1 MITDDFEIAELLE
14 HVFAGGELSIERARD
29 VMGRLMDGKLSQMQ
43 AAALLAALRTRGESV
58 DEIVGFAQ
66 AMRER
71 AIRVPVNVEGP
82 LLDTCG
88 TGGTGLNVINVST
101 TAMFVAAA
109 AGVNVAKHG
118 NVGVTRRSGSAD
130 VLEAL
135 GASLDLDAQAVGRA
149 LEEVGLAFMFARNHH
164 PAMRFVAPIRADLR
178 ARTIFNNLGPLTN
191 PAGANRQL
199 MGVFDREL
207 TRLLAQV
214 LKGLGVERALVV
226 HGDGLDDFTVS
237 GTSLVTE
244 LGADGELRDY
254 EMTPEDVGLGRHAL
268 AEIEGGDPAHNAA
281 ALRAVLTGSGTAAAH
296 DVVAFNAGAAI
307 YLAGISD
314 DIPAGVALAQERLAD
329 GAAARKLEEYLA
341 FSG

>member
-1 MITDDFEIAELLE
+1 MNDDFEIAELLE
-14 HVFAGGELSIERARD
+14 HVFAGGELSVAHARD

-71 AIRVPVNVEGP
+71 AVHVPVNVQGP

-109 AGVNVAKHG
+109 AGATVAKHG

-130 VLEAL
+130 VLAAL
-135 GASLDLDAQAVGRA
+135 GARLDLGPEAVGRA
-149 LEEVGLAFMFARNHH
+149 LDEIGLAFVFARNHH

-191 PAGANRQL
+191 PAGADRQL
-199 MGVFDREL
+199 MGVFDPEL
-207 TRLLAQV
+207 TGLLAKV
-214 LKGLGVERALVV
+214 LKGLGVKRALVV

-237 GTSLVTE
+237 GTSTVTE
-244 LGADGELRDY
+244 LGADGELR
-254 EMTPEDVGLGRHAL
+254 EFELTPEEVGLRRHHL
-268 AEIEGGDPAHNAA
+268 SELEGGDPQHNAA
-281 ALRAVLTGSGTAAAH
+281 ALRAALDGTGSAAVH

-307 YLAGISD
+307 YLAGLAD
-314 DIPAGVALAQERLAD
+314 DIASGVALAQETLAN

-341 FSG
+341 FPA